1 MGTSTAFAAVV
12 AALLAALCYAIGAAL
27 EQKEASAAATQRV
40 VHPGLLWQVLQRPVW
55 LAGFAV
61 MAVGEVLHVLALAW
75 APLAVVQP
83 IGVTTVLFALPIGAL
98 VARRRPRLPELAAAA
113 VTVAGLAALLTG
125 MKVSTAEPALSG
137 HDLAVLAPVA
147 VGGLALLTLVALRA
161 SGALR
166 TLLLGCG
173 SGAAFGVTA
182 ALVRLLTH
190 RVEVHGASGLVG
202 WVTPVIAVTAVAG
215 LLLEQGAYKSG
226 HLGVAVAGYTVTDPL
241 VAVVLGAWVL
251 HQPARAS
258 HPLWAAGEALVV
270 MTGVVLLARA
280 TAAPGPQGAAASG
293 GLIPGQL
300 APGHRL
306 EVHVVGAVGDPERA
320 ARGVQLRERHVAGQ
334 PERAV
339 HLDRAVD
346 DPAGRPRHRGLDG
359 GDLDPGALG
368 SGGVEQ
374 PGGFL
379 HEQAELLDLDACLG
393 DVTPHAALSGQR

>member
-1 MGTSTAFAAVV
+1 M
-12 AALLAALCYAIGAAL
+12 L
-27 EQKEASAAATQRV
+27 R
-40 VHPGLLWQVLQRPVW
+40 RPVW

-61 MAVGEVLHVLALAW
+61 MGVGEVLHVLALAW

-98 VARRRPRLPELAAAA
+98 VARRRPRLRELAAAA

-137 HDLAVLAPVA
+137 HDLAVLAPA
-147 VGGLALLTLVALRA
+147 VGGGLAVLTLVALRA

-173 SGAAFGVTA
+173 SGVAFGATA

-190 RVEVHGASGLVG
+190 RVELHGVSGLVG
-202 WVTPVIAVTAVAG
+202 WVSPVIAVTAVAG

-241 VAVVLGAWVL
+241 VAVALGAWVL

-258 HPLWAAGEALVV
+258 HPLVGGRRGTGRHDRRGPPGPRDHGLPPAAAAG
-270 MTGVVLLARA
+270 
-280 TAAPGPQGAAASG
+280 SG

-320 ARGVQLRERHVAGQ
+320 GGGVQLRERHVAGQ

-339 HLDRAVD
+339 HLDRAID
-346 DPAGRPRHRGLDG
+346 DPAGGPRHGGLDG

-379 HEQAELLDLDACLG
+379 DEQAELLDRDARLG

>member
-1 MGTSTAFAAVV
+1 
-12 AALLAALCYAIGAAL
+12 
-27 EQKEASAAATQRV
+27 
-40 VHPGLLWQVLQRPVW
+40 
-55 LAGFAV
+55 
-61 MAVGEVLHVLALAW
+61 
-75 APLAVVQP
+75 
-83 IGVTTVLFALPIGAL
+83 
-98 VARRRPRLPELAAAA
+98 
-113 VTVAGLAALLTG
+113 
-125 MKVSTAEPALSG
+125 
-137 HDLAVLAPVA
+137 VLAPV
-147 VGGLALLTLVALRA
+147 VGGGLAVLTLVALRA

-173 SGAAFGVTA
+173 SGAAFGATA

-190 RVEVHGASGLVG
+190 RVELHGVSGLVG
-202 WVTPVIAVTAVAG
+202 WVSPVIAVTAVAG

-241 VAVVLGAWVL
+241 VAVALGAWVL

-258 HPLWAAGEALVV
+258 HPLWAAGEVLVV
-270 MTGVVLLARA
+270 MAGVILLARA
-280 TAAPGPQGAAASG
+280 TATPKPPPAASSG
-293 GLIPGQL
+293 WLVPSQL
-300 APGHRL
+300 PPGHRL
-306 EVHVVGAVGDPERA
+306 EMHVVGAVGDPERA

-339 HLDRAVD
+339 HLDRAID
-346 DPAGRPRHRGLDG
+346 DPAGGPRHRGLDG

-379 HEQAELLDLDACLG
+379 DEQAELLDFDACLG